1 LISIV
6 RVNSPIALLPD
17 AQLRPLVLAYE
28 ASVRS
33 RRWHTLLIVLAVAV
47 AMMLASVSAEVSP
60 SRFVENIHR
69 FPSYIVRLFQLENG
83 QPVWTSMGEWFWGIS
98 RWLRL
103 LGETLLMAYVG
114 TALGAMGAFVLCFF
128 AAANVAP
135 SRWLRIVVRRLCE
148 LCRTVPELVFAL
160 MFVIAFGLGP
170 MAGVLAVSI
179 HTVGA
184 LGKLFSEVVE
194 NIDMKPVEGITAS
207 GSSWSVAIRFG
218 ALPQVL
224 SNFVSYALL
233 RFEINVRATAVM
245 GFVGA
250 GGIGQ
255 DLIEAIRKFYY
266 SDVSAILVLIVIT
279 VAMIDTVTSYVR
291 HRLIGLEGR
300 H

>member
-1 LISIV
+1 VS
-6 RVNSPIALLPD
+6 SPIALLPD
-17 AQLRPLVLAYE
+17 PQLRPLLDAYE

-33 RRWHTLLIVLAVAV
+33 RRWHTLLILFCIAAAMVL
-47 AMMLASVSAEVSP
+47 SSISAEVSLP
-60 SRFVENIHR
+60 KLFDNIHR
-69 FPSYIVRLFQLENG
+69 FPSYIIRLFHLENG
-83 QPVWTSMGEWFWGIS
+83 QPVWTDFTEWFWGLP

-114 TALGAMGAFVLCFF
+114 TVLGTIGAFVLCFF

-135 SRWLRIVVRRLCE
+135 SRWLRMVVRRFCE

-160 MFVIAFGLGP
+160 VFVIAFGLGP
-170 MAGVLAVSI
+170 VAGVLAVAI

-184 LGKLFSEVVE
+184 LGKLFAEVVE
-194 NIDMKPVEGITAS
+194 NIDMKPVEGITAG
-207 GSSWSVAIRFG
+207 GSSWPVAMRFG
-218 ALPQVL
+218 ALPQTI

-233 RFEINVRATAVM
+233 RFEINVRSTTVM

-266 SDVSAILVLIVIT
+266 SDVSAILVLIIIT
-279 VAMIDTVTSYVR
+279 VSVIDTLTSHVR
-291 HRLIGLEGR
+291 HRLIGQQER

>member
-1 LISIV
+1 MS
-6 RVNSPIALLPD
+6 SPIALLPD
-17 AQLRPLVLAYE
+17 AQLRPLLDAYE

-33 RRWHTLLIVLAVAV
+33 RRWRTLLILLCIAV
-47 AMMLASVSAEVSP
+47 AMVLSSVSAEVSLP
-60 SRFVENIHR
+60 KLLDNIHR
-69 FPSYIVRLFQLENG
+69 FPSYILRLFQLENG
-83 QPVWTSMGEWFWGIS
+83 QPVWTDFAEWFWGLP

-114 TALGAMGAFVLCFF
+114 TVLGTLGAFVLAFL

-135 SRWLRIVVRRLCE
+135 SRWLRRAVRRFCE
-148 LCRTVPELVFAL
+148 ICRTVPELVFAL
-160 MFVIAFGLGP
+160 VFVIAFGLGP
-170 MAGVLAVSI
+170 VAGVLAVAI

-184 LGKLFSEVVE
+184 LGKLFAEVVE
-194 NIDMKPVEGITAS
+194 NIDMKPVEGITAG
-207 GSSWSVAIRFG
+207 GSSWPVAMRFG
-218 ALPQVL
+218 VLPQTM
-224 SNFVSYALL
+224 SNFVSYTLL
-233 RFEINVRATAVM
+233 RFEINVRSTAVM

-279 VAMIDTVTSYVR
+279 VSVIDTLTSHVR
-291 HRLIGLEGR
+291 HRLIGLQEK

>member
-1 LISIV
+1 MT
-6 RVNSPIALLPD
+6 SPIALLPEP
-17 AQLRPLVLAYE
+17 QLRPLLDAYE
-28 ASVRS
+28 TSVRS
-33 RRWHTLLIVLAVAV
+33 RRWHTLLILLCIAVA
-47 AMMLASVSAEVSP
+47 LFLSSLSAEVSLGKLLD
-60 SRFVENIHR
+60 NIQR

-83 QPVWTSMGEWFWGIS
+83 RPVWTDPAEWFWGLP

-114 TALGAMGAFVLCFF
+114 TVLGAAGAFVLCFL

-135 SRWLRIVVRRLCE
+135 SRWLRLAVRRFCE

-160 MFVIAFGLGP
+160 MFVVAFGLGP
-170 MAGVLAVSI
+170 VAGVLAVAI

-184 LGKLFSEVVE
+184 LGKLFAEVVE
-194 NIDMKPVEGITAS
+194 NIDMKPIEGITAS
-207 GSSWSVAIRFG
+207 GSSWAVAMRFG
-218 ALPQVL
+218 ALPQAL
-224 SNFVSYALL
+224 SNFVSYTLL
-233 RFEINVRATAVM
+233 RFEINVRSTAGM

-279 VAMIDTVTSYVR
+279 VSVIDTLTSIVR
-291 HRLIGLEGR
+291 HRLIGLEEK